1 MKELLS
7 KLKKAVD
14 RALDTH
20 ASTRE
25 INLAEFP
32 GYVVKSLEA
41 ILADGDADRA
51 VSRLGM
57 LRAKVGEA
65 CGLAKQSAGAA
76 EDAERQKITVT
87 VFEEP
92 GLSAK
97 PKVESDTSPA
107 AAGGALGASGV
118 AGPNGMLGK
127 ALDQLRQEVAELK
140 RLVGKQGEDDDEEE
154 KKRKAKDDK
163 DDEQEKAKA
172 KDDEDKRAKAKD
184 DEEDEDKRAKAKDD
198 EEDEDKRAKAKD
210 EEDEDKKG
218 VTKAQWPLDMN
229 ATMPGAEA
237 VEKRHPDLD
246 WGSDPDLQ
254 GANQA
259 GR

>member
-14 RALDTH
+14 RALDAH
-20 ASTRE
+20 AATEE
-25 INLAEFP
+25 ITLADFP

-41 ILADGDADRA
+41 ILADGDTERTA
-51 VSRLGM
+51 SRLGV
-57 LRAKVGEA
+57 LRTKVDEA
-65 CGLAKQSAGAA
+65 SALAKQSVGSA
-76 EDAERQKITVT
+76 EDTESQKITVT

-92 GLSAK
+92 GLSGK
-97 PKVESDTSPA
+97 PKVESETSPA

-127 ALDQLRQEVAELK
+127 ALDDLRKEVSELK

-154 KKRKAKDDK
+154 KKRKAKGK
-163 DDEQEKAKA
+163 DDDDDAAKAAGSKDADEKQRDKA
-172 KDDEDKRAKAKD
+172 KDEGDDEEKRAKAG
-184 DEEDEDKRAKAKDD
+184 
-198 EEDEDKRAKAKD
+198 D

-218 VTKAQWPLDMN
+218 VAKAQWPLDMN
-229 ATMPGAEA
+229 ATMPGAES
-237 VEKRHPDLD
+237 VQKRHPDID

-259 GR
+259 NG

>member
-1 MKELLS
+1 MKDLLS

-20 ASTRE
+20 AATEE
-25 INLAEFP
+25 ITLDEFP

-41 ILADGDADRA
+41 ILADGDAERTA
-51 VSRLGM
+51 GRLGV
-57 LRAKVGEA
+57 LRAKVDEA
-65 CGLAKQSAGAA
+65 SALAKQSVGSA
-76 EDAERQKITVT
+76 EDTESQRLTVT

-97 PKVESDTSPA
+97 PKVESETSPA
-107 AAGGALGASGV
+107 AAGGALAASGV

-127 ALDQLRQEVAELK
+127 ALDDLRKEVSELK
-140 RLVGKQGEDDDEEE
+140 RLVGKQADDDDEK
-154 KKRKAKDDK
+154 KKRKAKDEK
-163 DDEQEKAKA
+163 DEDQEKAK
-172 KDDEDKRAKAKD
+172 AKAKD
-184 DEEDEDKRAKAKDD
+184 DEEDEDKRTKAKDD
-198 EEDEDKRAKAKD
+198 DDEKKRAKAKD
-210 EEDEDKKG
+210 EDDEDKKG

-229 ATMPGAEA
+229 ATMPGAES
-237 VEKRHPDLD
+237 VQKRHPDLE

-259 GR
+259 DG